1 MDQAAGWG
9 KVRVGVDIHSAMVA
23 GVPTSGGSDP
33 NRFTVTDFQVDT
45 ARTTC
50 TCPNGVVSTKAYPHG
65 DSDGLSLSPR
75 HQVRKNL
82 VSWRLGGKICPL
94 VLQEIVGHDDP
105 INYHRCWS
113 A

>member
-65 DSDGLSLSPR
+65 DSDGLSLPVWFKKALFDMTVGSAAFRRWCCARPPKG
-75 HQVRKNL
+75 VTTK
-82 VSWRLGGKICPL
+82 RLK
-94 VLQEIVGHDDP
+94 
-105 INYHRCWS
+105 R
-113 A
+113 